1 MGGIENWKGRMTNC
15 EKAIEILQ
23 RTHDGDD
30 LAPQHLR
37 LVELAVN
44 DMVTEVGQAAFEQLT
59 PRLPATRMCS
69 LGTTRS
75 RISGRITA
83 GTFTGRASRW
93 TTTVLTSTR
102 MPTKLL

>member
-1 MGGIENWKGRMTNC
+1 MTNC

-44 DMVTEVGQAAFEQLT
+44 DIVTEVGQAAFEHLYTQIAGNT
-59 PRLPATRMCS
+59 YVQPWYP
-69 LGTTRS
+69 RS
-75 RISGRITA
+75 RICGRIIA

-102 MPTKLL
+102 MPTKLP

>member
-1 MGGIENWKGRMTNC
+1 MTNC

-44 DMVTEVGQAAFEQLT
+44 DMVTEVGQAAFEQLYT
-59 PRLPATRMCS
+59 Q
-69 LGTTRS
+69 
-75 RISGRITA
+75 IA
-83 GTFTGRASRW
+83 GNTYVPVSYTHLDVYKRQA
-93 TTTVLTSTR
+93 
-102 MPTKLL
+102 